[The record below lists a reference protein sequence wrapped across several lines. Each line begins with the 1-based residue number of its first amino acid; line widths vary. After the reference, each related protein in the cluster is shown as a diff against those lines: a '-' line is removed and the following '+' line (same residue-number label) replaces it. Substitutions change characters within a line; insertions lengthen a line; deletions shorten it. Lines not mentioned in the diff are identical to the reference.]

1 MRAVVQITGQSA
13 AAQDWNATLIGSKTK
28 MSTLE
33 KVIDEPN
40 YWIIVKKQE
49 KSRFRQKT

>member
-1 MRAVVQITGQSA
+1 MRAVVQITGQST

-28 MSTLE
+28 RSAPE

-40 YWIIVKKQE
+40 YWVIAKEQE
-49 KSRFRQKT
+49 ESRFRQTT